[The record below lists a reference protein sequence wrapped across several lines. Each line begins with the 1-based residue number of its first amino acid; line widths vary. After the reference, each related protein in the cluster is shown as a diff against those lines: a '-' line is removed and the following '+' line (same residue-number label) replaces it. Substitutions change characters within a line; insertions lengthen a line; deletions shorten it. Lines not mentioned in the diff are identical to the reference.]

1 VASAQVLYDAG
12 FDPRPV
18 GVGEVTEV
26 TKDEAVVEG
35 EELEADDAR
44 QWKTCVSEVLELA
57 VARPRVMASRC
68 DHCQDG
74 VAGPVE
80 DGAAEHQSRPP
91 FFGGPV

>member
-1 VASAQVLYDAG
+1 VLIEAG

-18 GVGEVTEV
+18 GVGEATEV
-26 TKDEAVVEG
+26 TKDDAVVEG

-57 VARPRVMASRC
+57 VSRPRVMASRC

-80 DGAAEHQSRPP
+80 GGAAEHQSRPP